1 MGERRT
7 VDVLRERFS
16 GALIRAD
23 RGYDGD

>member
-16 GALIRAD
+16 ALIRAD
-23 RGYDGD
+23 PGYDGD